1 MKLVITGGGGFL
13 GQRLAEALLASG
25 SINLPDQ
32 LKVVD
37 PEVILA
43 DLADVKLSPAL
54 DGKVTFQAVDIGD
67 CDAVRAL
74 IGPDTCAVFH
84 LAAVVS
90 SAAEA
95 DMDLGLRVNM
105 QGHHNVLE
113 ACRALGRPI
122 PVVTTSSLAVFG
134 GDLPERLGDGQVLQP
149 ESSYGAEKAIG
160 ELLSA
165 DYSRRGYCDVRTLRL
180 PTVVIRPGKPN
191 AAASSF
197 ASSILRE
204 PLSGKEAIC
213 PVARDCRLWIAS
225 PEAAIDAMLHALSI
239 ERADWPKSGAVN
251 IPGISTSVDEML
263 AALERK
269 AGAAAVKRVRF
280 ERDPRIE
287 AIVGSWP
294 QDFDTS
300 TALSLGFA
308 PESSLNDMIES
319 FCTRYLQS

>member
-1 MKLVITGGGGFL
+1 MRVVITGGGGFL
-13 GQRLAEALLASG
+13 GQRLAEAILSSG
-25 SINLPDQ
+25 GLRLPDQ
-32 LKVVD
+32 SEVTG
-37 PEVILA
+37 PEIILA
-43 DLADVKLSPAL
+43 DLATAKYAPGLE
-54 DGKVTFQAVDIGD
+54 GKVTCQAFDVGD
-67 CDAVRAL
+67 PDAVGAL

-105 QGHHNVLE
+105 RGHHNVLA
-113 ACRALGRPI
+113 ACRALERRIPI
-122 PVVTTSSLAVFG
+122 VTTSSLAVFG
-134 GDLPERLGDGQVLQP
+134 GDLPDRLNDQQVLHP

-180 PTVVIRPGKPN
+180 PTIVIRPGKPN

-204 PLSGKEAIC
+204 PLSGEEAVC
-213 PVARDCRLWIAS
+213 PLPRDCKLWIGS
-225 PEAAIDAMLHALSI
+225 PEAAINAMLHALTI
-239 ERADWPKSGAVN
+239 APADWPKSGVVN
-251 IPGISTSVDEML
+251 LPGIATSVGEML

-269 AGAAAVKRVRF
+269 AGAEAVKRVRF

-294 QDFDTS
+294 HDFDTS
-300 TALSLGFA
+300 TAQALGFA
-308 PESSLNDMIES
+308 ADSLIDGMIEG
-319 FCTRYLQS
+319 FCARYLQS

>member
-37 PEVILA
+37 PEVI
-43 DLADVKLSPAL
+43 
-54 DGKVTFQAVDIGD
+54 
-67 CDAVRAL
+67 
-74 IGPDTCAVFH
+74 
-84 LAAVVS
+84 
-90 SAAEA
+90 
-95 DMDLGLRVNM
+95 
-105 QGHHNVLE
+105 
-113 ACRALGRPI
+113 
-122 PVVTTSSLAVFG
+122 LAVFG

-204 PLSGKEAIC
+204 PLSGEEAVC
-213 PVARDCRLWIAS
+213 PVTRDCRLWIAS
-225 PEAAIDAMLHALSI
+225 PEAAIDAMLHALRI

-251 IPGISTSVDEML
+251 IPGITTGVDEML

-300 TALSLGFA
+300 AALSLGFA